1 MLCLQ
6 EAHEQVCTLELGG
19 WVGLN
24 GGIVVAPRN
33 GSSGVID
40 VGMVVVPRNGL
51 LGGVVV
57 VVGVA

>member
-1 MLCLQ
+1 
-6 EAHEQVCTLELGG
+6 
-19 WVGLN
+19 LN